1 MFVRRDGRCRAG
13 REAALIVRSMAGRS
27 RLYFFSYL
35 FCSCGVV
42 SDSRACLGG
51 GCRLSVCA
59 GARLDRKWKTFQCQP
74 CRGKKKKKT
83 HKTNKPKKKTCSK
96 LQTEHPRDCGRL
108 VRGGRAGHASPLG
121 GSSRPPGGMRGY
133 GDIGIQGYGD
143 AGIWGRGV
151 RGPLAGAA
159 AGDESAFR
167 ASP

>member
-1 MFVRRDGRCRAG
+1 MRDVRRLSSFVPWQVGAGFTFFLTYFALAVLFQTAG
-13 REAALIVRSMAGRS
+13 RVWGAAAVS
-27 RLYFFSYL
+27 RFAPVNVYIESGKLS
-35 FCSCGVV
+35 SASHV
-42 SDSRACLGG
+42 GG
-51 GCRLSVCA
+51 GKK
-59 GARLDRKWKTFQCQP
+59 RKNPQNQQAQ
-74 CRGKKKKKT
+74 
-83 HKTNKPKKKTCSK
+83 KKTCSK

-108 VRGGRAGHASPLG
+108 VWGGRAGHASPLG